1 MDEQR
6 EKSSFAPEDSGEAAA
21 QSEVAA
27 TCEAEKPPRGGQKN
41 ADVSKSGSLLVGIIY
56 VLI

>member
-27 TCEAEKPPRGGQKN
+27 TCEAEKPPRGN
-41 ADVSKSGSLLVGIIY
+41 ALLGI
-56 VLI
+56 LG